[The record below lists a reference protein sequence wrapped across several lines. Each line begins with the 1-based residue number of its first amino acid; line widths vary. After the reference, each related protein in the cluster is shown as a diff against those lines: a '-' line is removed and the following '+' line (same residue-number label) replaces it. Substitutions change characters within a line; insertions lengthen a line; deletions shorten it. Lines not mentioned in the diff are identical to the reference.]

1 MVRSENFS
9 FGFTENI
16 SKFVILRR
24 DIGEVRGRLHKI
36 HKVCLD
42 I

>member
-16 SKFVILRR
+16 REFIILGRKIGKIRSLCKFCRVGLN
-24 DIGEVRGRLHKI
+24 V
-36 HKVCLD
+36 
-42 I
+42 